1 MSTVQEIEKAME
13 LLTTAE
19 LIELRERLDALVE
32 DELELSD
39 EFKASIERGQ
49 RDIAEGRV
57 RIHQPEA

>member
-1 MSTVQEIEKAME
+1 ME
-13 LLTTAE
+13 QLTTAE

-32 DELELSD
+32 DELELTD
-39 EFKASIERGQ
+39 EFKESIERGQ

>member
-1 MSTVQEIEKAME
+1 MTTVQEIEKAMQQ
-13 LLTTAE
+13 LTTEE

-32 DELELSD
+32 DELELSE

-49 RDIAEGRV
+49 RDIAAGRV